1 MRPVNSRKNLLGG
14 QMCYSLDHIHVRCS
28 DVDASI
34 AYYEKMF
41 EAKEVAR
48 TDAKG
53 MPIITLEMAG
63 QRVCLSPKREG
74 VDIRMKPGDPGWGV
88 YQIGLKV
95 DNLDA
100 ALAELKD
107 RGAEISSGPLNVW
120 EGLRVLFVEGPDGV
134 EIEVMEYT

>member
-1 MRPVNSRKNLLGG
+1 MN
-14 QMCYSLDHIHVRCS
+14 YSLDHIHVRCS

-34 AYYEKMF
+34 VYYEKMF
-41 EAKEVAR
+41 EAREVAR
-48 TDAKG
+48 SDAKG

-63 QRVCLSPKREG
+63 QRFCLSPKREG

-100 ALAELKD
+100 ALAELKN
-107 RGAEISSGPLNVW
+107 RGAEISRGPLNVW
-120 EGLRVLFVEGPDGV
+120 EGLRVFFVEGPDGV
-134 EIEVMEYT
+134 EIEVMAYA

>member
-1 MRPVNSRKNLLGG
+1 
-14 QMCYSLDHIHVRCS
+14 MCYSLDHIHVRCS

-48 TDAKG
+48 ADAKG